1 MKKSNKWLRS
11 PIVTVVA
18 FAVAIVLL
26 LGAGIGTARA
36 ALTYFSEVYSTQI
49 GMDNIGVSLLENG
62 EAVSYRNYDSSKA
75 NGTWIEATGK
85 LLDNMVEEGKNVEL
99 GKEYTEELSV
109 RNTGIASG
117 DKAAINEYVRVTI
130 YKYWT
135 DGENEGTGKE
145 RTLTPNLIKLKLDGV
160 DLFDDSVTSYGN
172 WIKDP
177 SSTTK
182 ERVVLYYNQLL
193 NAGSTTDNFANEIS
207 IDKGVMKGA
216 TQKQEGKKFI
226 TSYAYD
232 GMEFNLEVQVDAVQE
247 HNAQDAILSAWG
259 KNVTISGTSLS
270 L

>member
-26 LGAGIGTARA
+26 LGAGIGTTRA

-49 GMDNIGVSLLENG
+49 GTDNIGVSLLENG
-62 EAVSYRNYDSSKA
+62 DPVSWRNYDSSKA
-75 NGTWIEATGK
+75 NGTWIEASGT
-85 LLDNMVEEGKNVEL
+85 LLSKMVDTSKNEAVEL
-99 GKEYTEELSV
+99 GKNYTEKLSV
-109 RNTGIASG
+109 KNTGIASG

-135 DGENEGTGKE
+135 DNSGKE
-145 RTLTPNLIKLKLDGV
+145 RTLAPKLISLKLGDK
-160 DLFDDSVTSYGN
+160 DLYDTGVTSYGN
-172 WIKDP
+172 WIKDT
-177 SSTTK
+177 SSTTD

-193 NAGSTTDNFANEIS
+193 NAGAETDAFADSIS

-216 TQKQEGKKFI
+216 KQTRSGNKII
-226 TSYAYD
+226 TTYAYD
-232 GMEFNLEVQVDAVQE
+232 GMQFNLEVQVDAVQE
-247 HNAQDAILSAWG
+247 HNAQDAITSAWG
-259 KNVTISGTSLS
+259 KKVTINGTSLS